1 MNENVRELGWQWEST
16 LLIFT
21 LTTVRQT
28 TGCLAVNFL
37 CIVRFNES
45 SKMSQRPALSKAEM
59 EIARIVWDLQCA
71 TVREVLESLPKGREI
86 DYKTVQTFLRRLEAK
101 GYLSSK
107 RNGRSLVYTA
117 KVRPNQVIRETVKDF
132 VGRLF
137 DGEALPLVE
146 HLIREQGLENG
157 EIDELRNMLNE
168 LEEQQSTG
176 K

>member
-1 MNENVRELGWQWEST
+1 
-16 LLIFT
+16 
-21 LTTVRQT
+21 
-28 TGCLAVNFL
+28 
-37 CIVRFNES
+37 
-45 SKMSQRPALSKAEM
+45 MSQRPALSKAEM
-59 EIARIVWDLQCA
+59 EIARIVWDLQKA
-71 TVREVLESLPKGREI
+71 TVRQALEALPDGRDI

-101 GYLSSK
+101 GYLTSK

-146 HLIREQGLENG
+146 HLIREQGLGSE
-157 EIDELRNMLNE
+157 DLDQLKSMLNE
-168 LEEQQSTG
+168 LEKDQATE